1 MTAGDSGARPDRA
14 TVAAFIGVVL
24 IGGANGVAVKQ
35 TVTELAP
42 LWGAGLRFLVAAI
55 LMAGVVLILRR
66 GWPRGRSLWGA
77 ALYGLV
83 GFSAAYGLAYA
94 GIREVPAGTAMV
106 LISLTPL
113 FTFGLS
119 IIQGQERF
127 HWQGLLGAVI
137 AVGGVAVVFADQLG
151 AAVPILSL
159 TLMLLAT
166 LAIAEAGIVVK
177 WVPRS
182 DPFAT
187 NAVAMLVGSVV
198 LLAVS
203 LVLGESWT
211 LPVETPTWVALG
223 YLMTLGSVVLFS
235 LYVFALQRW
244 TASAVSYTTLLMPIV
259 AIALAALV
267 FGDPIT
273 PPFVLGAALIL
284 AGVYIGAFLRRPAPQ
299 APATSL
305 PECLPADAAAGSAKQ
320 PEPERA

>member
-1 MTAGDSGARPDRA
+1 
-14 TVAAFIGVVL
+14 VAAFIGVVL